1 VDAAFVAALRGTPV
15 PPERDAPD
23 HTEAL
28 RSHRL
33 ACALA
38 RSAESG
44 RAEMVR

>member
-1 VDAAFVAALRGTPV
+1 VDAAFVAALRGTPS

-23 HTEAL
+23 HAEAL

-38 RSAESG
+38 RSAAAG
-44 RAEMVR
+44 RPEMVR